1 MLAVFLILDFVFE
14 RYLVYFVIQL
24 LLLNLGFMPVDNKSA
39 SKQQILLASKLFY
52 INVISGSVYRVYDNF
67 FTIPGLSC

>member
-1 MLAVFLILDFVFE
+1 
-14 RYLVYFVIQL
+14 VYFVIQL

-52 INVISGSVYRVYDNF
+52 ISLVSGSVYCVYDNF
-67 FTIPGLSC
+67 FTIPGLSY

>member
-1 MLAVFLILDFVFE
+1 MLAVFLILNFVFE
-14 RYLVYFVIQL
+14 RYLVYFVVQL

-52 INVISGSVYRVYDNF
+52 IHLISGSVYRVYEKF